1 MARTSSFPVYDRL
14 KFGGRL
20 AETLTTWRAEDD
32 LSIDEVMIRL
42 HGMDVPVSR
51 STVVRW
57 LDIAKAANDGPA
69 AA

>member
-20 AETLTTWRAEDD
+20 AETLTAWRADG

-42 HGMDVPVSR
+42 HAEDVPVSR

-57 LDIAKAANDGPA
+57 LDIATQADDGPEA
-69 AA
+69 A